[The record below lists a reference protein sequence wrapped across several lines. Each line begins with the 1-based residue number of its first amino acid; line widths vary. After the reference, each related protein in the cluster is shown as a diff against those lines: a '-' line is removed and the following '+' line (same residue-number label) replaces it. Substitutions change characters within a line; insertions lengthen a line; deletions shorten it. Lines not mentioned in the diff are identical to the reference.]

1 MRLAA
6 VSALAGV
13 VVLSASSA
21 ALAADAVTGTV
32 TPGNLHTTV
41 ANPLGSAGHKTTTV
55 SQLTLRLSNG
65 KKGGLVYCVDFTDF
79 LGNGTYT
86 EGPAKGSIRKYN
98 IISWVLANSLPVV
111 PADDVLT
118 AAKAQLPGET
128 DIHKQFE
135 DSADF
140 LVYVGTQAAIWEL
153 SNPDSFR
160 LGRTYSSTLDV
171 SEKQY
176 AVILKV
182 HDYLV
187 GLEDPEKLPKA
198 SLTIAPSSAT
208 GTVGTKVGP
217 FKATSGGPD
226 VNLTV
231 TGGKLV
237 DKDGKE
243 ITSVKDNGQFWVT
256 SDTAGQAKIHGTATF
271 EVPAGRLFF
280 TTNSDNRPGQTVISS
295 GTGKKK
301 ADADATA
308 TFTPQVESA
317 SPSPSPSPGL
327 PVTGANVTGAAI
339 GGGVLLLAGIG
350 LVLVLRRR
358 RVKFT
363 A

>member
-32 TPGNLHTTV
+32 TPGNLHTKV
-41 ANPLGSAGHKTTTV
+41 ANDLGSGNEKTPNV
-55 SQLTLRLSNG
+55 SQLTLKLSNG

-86 EGPAKGSIRKYN
+86 EGPNKNSINNYHV
-98 IISWVLANSLPVV
+98 ISWLLENSLPAV

-128 DIHKQFE
+128 GKYKQFE

-153 SNPDSFR
+153 SNPASFK
-160 LGRTYSSTLDV
+160 LGAYNSKLDV
-171 SEKQY
+171 SAKQY
-176 AVILKV
+176 AVIQKV

-187 GLEDPEKLPKA
+187 SLEDKAPKA
-198 SLTIAPSSAT
+198 SLTIKSDSTT
-208 GTVGTKVGP
+208 GAIGTKVGP
-217 FKATSGGPD
+217 FTATSGGPD
-226 VNLTV
+226 VTLTV

-237 DKDGKE
+237 DKDGKQL
-243 ITSVKDNGQFWVT
+243 TSVKDNGQFWVT

-271 EVPAGRLFF
+271 DIPAGHLYF
-280 TTNSDNRPGQTVISS
+280 TTNSDNRPGQTVIQP
-295 GTGKKK
+295 GTSNKK
-301 ADADATA
+301 ASADATA
-308 TFTPQVESA
+308 TFTPPVESA
-317 SPSPSPSPGL
+317 SPSPSPTSPGL

-339 GGGVLLLAGIG
+339 GGGVLLLAGVG